1 MRQELDRKSERAS
14 GTNREMSSREATE
27 RRMVKCDQN
36 RSCAVIK
43 GGIKMDANMN
53 IVYERCC
60 GIDVHKDEIACY
72 LITGQKRF
80 TARRYGT
87 LTKDLQEM
95 TEWLKSEKC
104 EMVAMESTGSYW
116 KPLYNVF
123 EMGGINAMVVNAQH
137 MKAIPGRKTDKND
150 ARWIA
155 KLLRHGLLKASF
167 IPDREQGEY
176 RELTRYRNSRIEE
189 RAREKNRLQKMHE
202 GANIKLSSHVSKI
215 TGVSSIRL
223 LELAMGDEELTVD
236 KIEQVRDN
244 KCKSSAEEFLDALTG
259 VITPLQRE
267 LFAQVLKTINEQS
280 EQIERIEG
288 LIKRYTTEAYDEA
301 AKAIEVIPGVGRISA
316 EQIIAEIGT
325 DMSRFP
331 SAGHLC
337 AWAGVAP
344 GNNESAGKRKKGK
357 SLNGN
362 KTLKKT
368 LTQCANNAR
377 NNRNTFFHAQFQRLV
392 VRTGK
397 NKAKGAVAHSILI
410 AIYHVLSGKQFVDL
424 GADYYTQFN
433 REKKIKSHLKQLQKL
448 GWEPDSPDSASQA
461 A

>member
-1 MRQELDRKSERAS
+1 
-14 GTNREMSSREATE
+14 
-27 RRMVKCDQN
+27 
-36 RSCAVIK
+36 
-43 GGIKMDANMN
+43 MDASMS

-60 GIDVHKDEIACY
+60 GIDVHKDEITCY
-72 LITGQKRF
+72 LITGQKRCISR
-80 TARRYGT
+80 TYGT
-87 LTKDLQEM
+87 LTKDLKEM
-95 TEWLKSEKC
+95 SKWLESENC

-116 KPLYNVF
+116 KPLYNIF
-123 EMGGINAMVVNAQH
+123 EMEGIKAMVVNAQH
-137 MKAIPGRKTDKND
+137 MRAIPGRKTDKND

-167 IPDREQGEY
+167 IPDREQREY

-189 RAREKNRLQKMHE
+189 RAREKNRLQKMLE
-202 GANIKLSSHVSKI
+202 GANIKLSSHVSMI
-215 TGVSSIRL
+215 AGISSLRL
-223 LELAMGDEELTVD
+223 LELAMGEDELTVE
-236 KIEQVRDN
+236 KITQVRDTR
-244 KCKSSAEEFLDALTG
+244 CKSSAEEFLDALTG

-267 LFAQVLKTINEQS
+267 LFAQVLKTINEQTV
-280 EQIERIEG
+280 QIERIEA
-288 LIKRYTTEAYDEA
+288 LIKKHTTVAYDEA
-301 AKAIEVIPGVGRISA
+301 ARAIEAIPGIGRISA

-331 SAGHLC
+331 TAGHLC

-357 SLNGN
+357 SLKGN

-368 LTQCANNAR
+368 LTQSAGNAKNNK
-377 NNRNTFFHAQFQRLV
+377 NTFFHAQFQRLV
-392 VRTGK
+392 VRLGK
-397 NKAKGAVAHSILI
+397 NKSKGAVAHSMMI

-448 GWEPDSPDSASQA
+448 GWIPESPEKDSQA